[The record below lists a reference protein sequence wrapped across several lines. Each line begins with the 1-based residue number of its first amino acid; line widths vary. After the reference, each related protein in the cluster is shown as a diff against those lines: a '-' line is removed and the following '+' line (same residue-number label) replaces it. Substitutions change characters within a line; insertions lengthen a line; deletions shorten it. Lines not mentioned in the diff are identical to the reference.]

1 LLSSLKIELPGTS
14 PRVLFPPTPKWKNTN
29 LLFSVRKACYFA
41 FTKERSCFQTGIDK
55 EKKHL
60 APPLL
65 LLLKLNNTLPGT
77 SKENTLKVILST
89 KA

>member
-60 APPLL
+60 HHHFFFYSNSITPFLEPQ
-65 LLLKLNNTLPGT
+65 KKTP
-77 SKENTLKVILST
+77 
-89 KA
+89 